1 MHLHYL
7 LSDLGTQA
15 IYNKNLMNDEFE
27 PMIKEVLEISGHNK
41 IMPAISMLGSART
54 KPSAIFNI
62 INL

>member
-1 MHLHYL
+1 
-7 LSDLGTQA
+7 
-15 IYNKNLMNDEFE
+15 
-27 PMIKEVLEISGHNK
+27 MIKEVLEISGHNK